1 MHKRYL
7 LLEDGSLFKGQAFG
21 ADLNHH
27 IGEVV
32 FQTGMTGYQE
42 TLSDPSYCDQLIVMT
57 YPLIGN
63 YGINRDDFE
72 TVRPALSALIV
83 KEVAT
88 YPSNFRSTMSLDDY
102 LTQKEIPGL
111 KGIDTRRLVK
121 KIRQKGTMRGVLLD
135 HIDEMDS
142 LLETMKETTLAN
154 DQVKR
159 VSAAKPY
166 VIPGRGYR
174 VVLVDYGMKHGMLRE
189 LTERGCH
196 VTVVPYDVT
205 AQEVLQLE
213 PDGVMLSNGPGD
225 PKDVQEGINLV
236 QDLIGYVPIFGICLG
251 HQLIALAA
259 GADTEPLDFGHRG
272 VNHPVKVVNTGEAWM
287 TSQNHGYTVSE
298 SSLSNTPLRVTY
310 RAINDGTIEGLS
322 HQEYPVFSVQFHPES
337 APGPHDANGL
347 FDQFLAMMKQTKE
360 GGVALCQNELILNE
374 S

>member
-7 LLEDGSLFKGQAFG
+7 LLEDGSLFKGEALG
-21 ADLNHH
+21 ADLNQH
-27 IGEVV
+27 IGNVV

-42 TLSDPSYCDQLIVMT
+42 TLSDPSYCDQLVVMT

-83 KEVAT
+83 KEAAT
-88 YPSNFRSTMSLDDY
+88 HPSHFKSTMSLDEY
-102 LTQKEIPGL
+102 LTQKQIPGL
-111 KGIDTRRLVK
+111 QGIDTRRLVK
-121 KIRQKGTMRGVLLD
+121 KIRQNGTMKGKLLD
-135 HIDEMDS
+135 DLNQVDAW
-142 LLETMKETTLAN
+142 LETMRIKTLAN
-154 DQVKR
+154 DQVQR

-166 VIPGRGYR
+166 IVPGRGYR

-205 AQEVLQLE
+205 AEEVLQLE

-225 PKDVQEGINLV
+225 PKDVQEGIDLV
-236 QDLIGYVPIFGICLG
+236 RGLIGYVPIFGICLG

-259 GADTEPLDFGHRG
+259 GGDTEPLDFGHRG
-272 VNHPVKVVNTGEAWM
+272 ANHPVKVVDTGEAWM

-298 SSLSNTPLRVTY
+298 SSLRNTPLCVTY
-310 RAINDGTIEGLS
+310 RAINDGSIEGLS
-322 HQEYPVFSVQFHPES
+322 HHEYPVFSVQFHPES

-347 FDQFLAMMKQTKE
+347 FDQFIDMMEQTKQ
-360 GGVALCQNELILNE
+360 GGVTLCQNELILNE